1 MDAAEILKIRGK
13 LGLTQSQ
20 FAAKLDVYPSHVS
33 KWERGE
39 NKISKKNEEKIL
51 DLWSDWKLDGEGE
64 DVISGFDPDG
74 TVVTNAEEAK
84 RMDRIDDL
92 ESQISDANE
101 SIWGREQYGLVPEP
115 DDVETLNAAQE
126 ELKKAKDKL
135 FSIRKTNTAPV
146 IKKTFG
152 DGVTM
157 IQKNPP
163 FGLKDVQKTF
173 EKDFDTVREE
183 LKSRLDSLSS
193 ENFELD
199 RIWDNSGLNPKTLSD
214 KQKVE
219 FFDNVLGEAI
229 EKINNVLQEFLDGP
243 HGEALKEKLRD
254 NLDRKTKE
262 FGDKIKATQQD
273 IIRKSMDRETE
284 LAKEVDQLKRETRLL
299 LQNQD
304 TQKKLNEKMDLLL
317 DTNAESLKE
326 IKTKLRE
333 VNHEKEML
341 KEKTSQLE
349 QELKKTDEWIE
360 ASNKFTD
367 EEIDKLKEDIQ

>member
-1 MDAAEILKIRGK
+1 
-13 LGLTQSQ
+13 
-20 FAAKLDVYPSHVS
+20 
-33 KWERGE
+33 
-39 NKISKKNEEKIL
+39 
-51 DLWSDWKLDGEGE
+51 
-64 DVISGFDPDG
+64 
-74 TVVTNAEEAK
+74 
-84 RMDRIDDL
+84 
-92 ESQISDANE
+92 
-101 SIWGREQYGLVPEP
+101 
-115 DDVETLNAAQE
+115 
-126 ELKKAKDKL
+126 
-135 FSIRKTNTAPV
+135 
-146 IKKTFG
+146 
-152 DGVTM
+152 M

-219 FFDNVLGEAI
+219 FFDNILGEAI

-254 NLDRKTKE
+254 NLDRKAKE

-317 DTNAESLKE
+317 DTNAETLKE
-326 IKTKLRE
+326 IKTQLRE